1 MPVFTREK
9 AARTTSATRGPLLA
23 PRAQVVWGSL
33 LASMTLVG
41 GLLFAVDRAPN
52 RPLQGVTLPAL
63 MAPGGSPSVDA
74 VFDTRIPLDQQRW
87 KAIVVHAS
95 GSPGGTAAQLDSQ
108 ARNGG
113 LKELGYH
120 FVIGNGRG
128 MDDGELF
135 VGRRW
140 RDQAPGAHVGGERG
154 EWFNHHAIAICLIGD
169 GDHHQP
175 TKAQLDRVVELS
187 TALARRLGIPR
198 ERIYLHSELSD
209 TTSPGRLFPA
219 SNFREDVAARL

>member
-1 MPVFTREK
+1 MPVFMRER
-9 AARTTSATRGPLLA
+9 ARRTPGPTRGALLA
-23 PRAQVVWGSL
+23 PRAKVVWGTL

-41 GLLFAVDRAPN
+41 GILFAVDRAPSQA
-52 RPLQGVTLPAL
+52 LQGVTLPAL

-74 VFDTRIPLDQQRW
+74 IFDTRSPLDATRW
-87 KAIVVHAS
+87 RAIVVHAS

-108 ARNGG
+108 ARHAG

-135 VGRRW
+135 IGRRW
-140 RDQAPGAHVGGERG
+140 RDQAPGAHVAGQSG
-154 EWFNHHAIAICLIGD
+154 EWFNHHAVAVCLIGD

-175 TKAQLDRVVELS
+175 TKAQMERVVELTTS
-187 TALARRLGIPR
+187 LARKLGIPR
-198 ERIYLHSELSD
+198 ERIYLHSELAD
-209 TTSPGRLFPA
+209 TSSPGRLFPA
-219 SNFREDVAARL
+219 SNFRDDVAARL